1 MRDATTASGACTP
14 SLPRCRPLASV
25 LVPPTVPQ
33 SSRRRGKDW
42 RCWPPTA
49 TTEPP
54 RPISCWP
61 LGVCWSCTHELGRL
75 ATTPRPGISS
85 GRCGAGLGADPDRT
99 QVLWAVP
106 MTLLERVRDSLGP
119 VCPLERR
126 VKQSMRALRP
136 DEDEQDCLMER
147 SENAIFRP
155 VERR

>member
-1 MRDATTASGACTP
+1 
-14 SLPRCRPLASV
+14 
-25 LVPPTVPQ
+25 
-33 SSRRRGKDW
+33 
-42 RCWPPTA
+42 
-49 TTEPP
+49 
-54 RPISCWP
+54 
-61 LGVCWSCTHELGRL
+61 
-75 ATTPRPGISS
+75 
-85 GRCGAGLGADPDRT
+85 
-99 QVLWAVP
+99 